1 MEKRFYAGT
10 ALEKDLEMCKL
21 YDELERDDRFEIV
34 GSGRNVEVVEMRY
47 KNNYNAEREETGKTH
62 IGFNFYYI
70 NVKYK
75 EFVLN
80 IEPASYYPFTDENN
94 PATINA
100 VPFVIIGENKRIQSG
115 YSFPARS
122 VEEIIKNVERNY
134 EAFKRPLKCACE
146 RPIKW

>member
-1 MEKRFYAGT
+1 MEKRYYAGS
-10 ALEKDLEMCKL
+10 ALAKDLEMCKL
-21 YDELERDDRFEIV
+21 YDELERDNRFEIV
-34 GSGRNVEVVEMRY
+34 GSGRNVDVVEMEY
-47 KNNYNAEREETGKTH
+47 VNNYSTEKRETGKTH

-75 EFVLN
+75 ELVLN

-134 EAFKRPLKCACE
+134 EAFKRPLKDVYA

>member
-1 MEKRFYAGT
+1 MEKRYYAGL
-10 ALEKDLEMCKL
+10 ALIKDLEMCDL
-21 YDELERDDRFEIV
+21 YDELEKDDRFEIV
-34 GSGRNVEVVEMRY
+34 GSGRNVEVVEMEY
-47 KNNYNAEREETGKTH
+47 ISAYERKETGKTH

-75 EFVLN
+75 EFILN
-80 IEPASYYPFTDENN
+80 IEPASFYPFTDENN
-94 PATINA
+94 PAQINA

-134 EAFKRPLKCACE
+134 EAFKRPLKDACA